1 MGSSALSSLED
12 LTERVGGDP
21 TRNIAD
27 SSLKADANNAYQ
39 LLANSLLKVNLGLN
53 TASRGLDKVDAALS
67 SATKNLIASSRKRLK
82 CNASLDTILDLVGK
96 PLLAAESS
104 IRGIGG
110 KIARQWELN
119 EARRKYYET
128 HNYDTSFLG
137 RIKTE
142 LIAYTVLGLASI
154 SALGS
159 TAAQLITSHP
169 ADALKLL
176 TAGIVATTVIREGC
190 GETGG
195 GPTKPVVLDRY
206 WKFNDEEVKEP
217 LEEILDVR
225 AKKGSAADG
234 ISGVNDLSAT
244 VYIHYKVSADK
255 GRPSFNFYRLTE
267 NGKVRISPETQDL
280 DSLIVET
287 EGDFILKGD
296 IVGETFSF
304 NVSFDNQGT
313 TTTEEYKIHVTGS
326 EVSTKSDLAGGGL
339 LLFDTEKGDAIFLY
353 EGKGLVGEGEYNCVA
368 WKANSLAYCGRVR
381 VSGDKTKIGY
391 DIIPELDIVDKCSVQ
406 DKLED
411 RSIVWK
417 DASTAWFM
425 RFYTTLNDSRD
436 INTATVSQLLPN
448 SSFAIWIP
456 PDNDV
461 PTKYGGFRDKILEA
475 LKYQTPANIFRVVED
490 KNQTEVLKNNDG
502 NNVRVPMVEYL
513 QAGEIGAGLT
523 PSNRGYRDILDEN
536 PLRIEIETSFLTPQI
551 LYSEA
556 LRELYKITYPYPK
569 TDAFEGF
576 ENPINTI
583 TAFSLVLRPYDFPG
597 ELPGMSDP
605 DAKTT
610 KFLTEMPDEIKEK
623 IKIIGFKSQAMGEL
637 SFSPPELVSNG
648 PGVYKWDSNQKKY
661 VPMDDGLVRLMLIQ

>member
-411 RSIVWK
+411 RSIVLK

-425 RFYTTLNDSRD
+425 RFYAKLNDPRD
-436 INTATVSQLLPN
+436 PN
-448 SSFAIWIP
+448 SVTVGQLFLNGNRFAIYTP
-456 PDNDV
+456 SDDEV
-461 PTKYGGFRDKILEA
+461 PAQYKGFRDRVTEILQ
-475 LKYQTPANIFRVVED
+475 YQRPANFIRVVD
-490 KNQTEVLKNNDG
+490 KSQTEVVNG
-502 NNVRVPMVEYL
+502 VRVPMVEYL

-523 PSNRGYRDILDEN
+523 PSNRGYRTTLDTD
-536 PLRIEIETSFLTPQI
+536 PLRIEIEINGTYFPQV
-551 LYSEA
+551 LFYETLS
-556 LRELYKITYPYPK
+556 ELYGAIHETGKDTS
-569 TDAFEGF
+569 DFEGF
-576 ENPINTI
+576 IRIIMTL
-583 TAFSLVLRPYDFPG
+583 TGDGLVMRPDFPG
-597 ELPGMSDP
+597 KLTGMSLP
-605 DAKTT
+605 DAITT
-610 KFLTEMPDEIKEK
+610 GYLVGLYDDSNKG
-623 IKIIGFKSQAMGEL
+623 IKIVGFKSPAMGEL
-637 SFSPPELVSNG
+637 SFNPNALVKNNSGLFRWDPGKKQYSPME
-648 PGVYKWDSNQKKY
+648 
-661 VPMDDGLVRLMLIQ
+661 DGLVKIVSHQ